1 MLRLSRRLQTGLM
14 PLLLT
19 AALLA
24 ATACEVREG
33 AAEANQSAEQ
43 QMASPDRPNIIIIYM
58 DDLGIGDLEAYNP
71 ASKIPTPNLNTLAH
85 SGLVFTDA
93 HSASAVCTPSRYAL
107 LTGEYAWRTWLKIA
121 VVGGYSPSVISADTP
136 TLPEMLQAESYQ
148 TAMVGK
154 WHLGW
159 GSDQGDLSKWMTG
172 FTDNPVSFDSPPDLR
187 PTTLGFDWFYGIS
200 ASLDMPPYAYLEN
213 GVYVEPPTKEIPARG
228 EGSAYLDGGFYWRAG
243 EIAENFDFDAVEP
256 HLVEKVTDY
265 IKVYG
270 EGERRQPFFLYYAS
284 PAPHTP
290 ILPADEFENVSEA
303 GIYGD
308 FVAQTDASVGRILAE
323 LQAQGLTEET
333 LIIFSSDNG
342 GINYG
347 MLTPTGHRTNAD
359 LRGQKS
365 DLYEG
370 GHRVPFIVSWPGVIE
385 PGTSDEL
392 VVMTDIFATIA
403 DILNV
408 TLEDQAAV
416 DGFSFAHALTDVD
429 GNSQKIRDHA
439 VMHSL
444 FGTFAIRE
452 GDWKLILD
460 GQSGGYGASYPA
472 LMEGRLPDPMPEDYR
487 LYNLAVDPGE
497 TTDLAAEYPEIVVR
511 LSERLAAIREEGR
524 SRTISAP

>member
-1 MLRLSRRLQTGLM
+1 MMKTSKGLHLGAGA
-14 PLLLT
+14 LLFG
-19 AALLA
+19 AALFGVS
-24 ATACEVREG
+24 ACEVG
-33 AAEANQSAEQ
+33 KNAASVTQ
-43 QMASPDRPNIIIIYM
+43 QAVVSERPNIIIIYM
-58 DDLGIGDLEAYNP
+58 DDLGIGDLETYNP
-71 ASKIPTPNLNTLAH
+71 ASKIPTPHLNALADNAR
-85 SGLVFTDA
+85 VFTDA

-136 TLPEMLQAESYQ
+136 TLPEMLQNEGYQ

-159 GSDQGDLSKWMTG
+159 GTDEGDLSKWMTG
-172 FTDNPVSFDSPPDLR
+172 FTDAPVSFDSPPELR

-200 ASLDMPPYAYLEN
+200 ASLDMPPYAYIEN
-213 GVYVEPPTKEIPARG
+213 GVYVEPPTEQIPARG
-228 EGSAYLDGGFYWRAG
+228 KGSAYLDGGFYWRAG
-243 EIAENFDFDAVEP
+243 EIAENFDFDTVEP

-265 IKVYG
+265 IQSYG
-270 EGERRQPFFLYYAS
+270 EGERDRPFFLYYAS

-290 ILPADEFENVSEA
+290 ILPTAEFEGASEA

-308 FVAQTDASVGRILAE
+308 FVAQTDASVGRILAALE
-323 LQAQGLTEET
+323 AQDLTEDT

-347 MLTPTGHRTNAD
+347 ILTPTGHKTNAD
-359 LRGQKS
+359 FKGQKS

-370 GHRVPFIVSWPGVIE
+370 GHRVPFLVSWPGVIE

-403 DILNV
+403 DILDAP
-408 TLEDQAAV
+408 LENQAAV
-416 DGFSFAHALTDVD
+416 DGFSFAHALSDD
-429 GNSQKIRDHA
+429 GDLGLKKRDHA

-460 GQSGGYGASYPA
+460 DQSGGYGATYPS
-472 LMEGRLPDPMPEDYR
+472 LMEGRLPDPAPETYR
-487 LYNLAVDPGE
+487 LYNMAADPGE
-497 TTDLAAEYPEIVVR
+497 TVDLAARRPDIVAR
-511 LSERLAAIREEGR
+511 LSQRLAVIRQEGR
-524 SRTISAP
+524 SRPVEP